1 MGVGSAEITTNI
13 ANEADIDAGV
23 GSLKLNLIGSKME
36 YMLKISKGIGNIVVD
51 GETIKSDEAMGNGGK
66 DIKIDGGVGSIKVD
80 FTEK

>member
-1 MGVGSAEITTNI
+1 
-13 ANEADIDAGV
+13 
-23 GSLKLNLIGSKME
+23 ME